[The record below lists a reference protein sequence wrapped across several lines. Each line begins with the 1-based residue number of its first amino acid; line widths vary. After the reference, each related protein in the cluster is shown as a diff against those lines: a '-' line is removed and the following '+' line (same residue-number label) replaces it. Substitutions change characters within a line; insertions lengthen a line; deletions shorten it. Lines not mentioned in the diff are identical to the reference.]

1 MTTLRLK
8 KTNGVPPR
16 AAKIEGTNQKYGL
29 DRNWR
34 AVSRS
39 PVPGTDEYAFTLDDG
54 ILETIDGDSRK
65 YYSVR
70 SDRMAK
76 LDGIVPR
83 SIRDYMSEKRC
94 SRDDAWTQIY
104 EALRQA
110 HACALS
116 RAISPQLRPPFQPQ
130 QALGAAVPREK
141 HVAMFAAAAP
151 NVTHSKDVA
160 THVPSY

>member
-54 ILETIDGDSRK
+54 ILETIDGDRRN

-70 SDRMAK
+70 GDRIVK

-83 SIRDYMSEKRC
+83 AIGEYMSENRC
-94 SRDDAWTQIY
+94 SRDEAWAEIYDA
-104 EALRQA
+104 LCRA
-110 HACALS
+110 HADTL
-116 RAISPQLRPPFQPQ
+116 
-130 QALGAAVPREK
+130 
-141 HVAMFAAAAP
+141 FA
-151 NVTHSKDVA
+151 DEEL
-160 THVPSY
+160 